1 MPEEVKLNAPL
12 FFSRAQQVIHA
23 WQAAGKS
30 PEHES
35 LTGVDSLL
43 ILIGDPAGE
52 DEPDR
57 KSTAFQIWLLG
68 YEFPSTL
75 LLFTQQKI
83 YFLCSSSKAK
93 ILNQLLAG
101 NPPIPVEILIQAKPK
116 DPPTDSIPKLIQIMS
131 TGKRLGTLLKEQ
143 HTGRLV
149 DEWKSTLNASE
160 HKFDQVDVSA
170 SLSAMMAIKDAEE
183 LKLIRTT
190 ANLCST
196 LLGFH
201 FVPKLEL
208 ILDRGSSVTHQALSD
223 QVEARLG
230 DGTKPDMKVFSKAK
244 NADEIDFTSVEF
256 VYPPIVQSKSA
267 SSGYDIKYSAVSTT
281 DNMSHEGILLVAIGM
296 KYKGYCANIART
308 FLVDASKQQ
317 EQHYSFLLSLQTEAL
332 SKLKEGTPA
341 REVYQHVLSQ
351 VKAKHPELEKH
362 MPKNI
367 GWAMGL
373 EFRDGSYVLS
383 GKNTRIL
390 HAGMVFNLVLAF
402 TDVQDEKGKK
412 YSLLLTDTVKIG
424 DEKGVCL
431 TEGTKTFKDVLFS
444 FNDEPDAKPSKDA
457 KSKSSGSG
465 VNGASSKSHINK
477 DNIVSGTGHHVA
489 GSKILRAKTR
499 GQVRDPEMTTSTLA
513 RIAAHQREL
522 HSQRQEEGIMRFAG
536 EDSGVGREDGKTW
549 KRYQSYKGEAA
560 LPKEIEN
567 LKIYIDKKNSTVILP
582 IHGFAVPFHINA
594 IKNASKS
601 DEGDFTYLRINF
613 QTPGQLAGKKEDTP
627 FEDPDATFIRSVV
640 YRSADGHRFDALCK
654 GITDLKKEVNKRE
667 QEKKAMADVVEQD
680 VLQEIKGKRPLRLQ
694 EVFVRPALDGK
705 RLPGE
710 LEIHVNGVRYVSPL
724 GQKIDI
730 LFNNIKHLFFQPCD
744 NEMLVITHM
753 HLKAPIM
760 IGKKKT
766 KDFQVYREASDVQ
779 FDETGNR
786 KRKYRY
792 GDEDEIELEQQERKR
807 RQALNKEFKFFAEKI
822 AEASGDRLEVDIP
835 FSELAF
841 EGVPFRTNVKLQP
854 TTDCLVHLTDPP
866 FLVVTLTDI
875 EIASLERVQ
884 FSLKQFDMVFI
895 FKDFSRTPLHI
906 NSIPSTQLDN
916 VKEWLDSV
924 EVPMAE
930 GPVNLNWGTIMKTI
944 NENPYEFFKE
954 GGWAFLSGT
963 GVAGAEGE
971 NSEEEDESE
980 SDFEADSEEVVSSS
994 SDSDESSFSGDS
1006 EASDESGS
1014 ADSAVDDDSGDDW
1027 DELER
1032 KAAKSDKKRKE
1043 SGRGHGSEDED
1054 SDRPKKKAPAPKKKR

>member
-1 MPEEVKLNAPL
+1 MPEEVKLNAQL

-499 GQVRDPEMTTSTLA
+499 GQ
-513 RIAAHQREL
+513 
-522 HSQRQEEGIMRFAG
+522 
-536 EDSGVGREDGKTW
+536 
-549 KRYQSYKGEAA
+549 
-560 LPKEIEN
+560 
-567 LKIYIDKKNSTVILP
+567 IYIDKKNSTVILP